1 MKDFFITYQSE
12 IIAAIISFIVALFTT
27 LFTHFLSNSKLRYK
41 EKLKITSELSKRKYE
56 GITKIRKEIN
66 ILSQYENLC
75 ITEDED
81 TLLPENIGKKI
92 YTPACCYTYDKLME
106 ISNILNDLHGE
117 FGYCL
122 RHKSVIYL
130 VYIKTFLMDYALKCS
145 QAGVTNE
152 ELRWIS
158 VPLYSG
164 IHKWYKCFD
173 KELICSMN
181 RPSTKYFAHSG
192 LWYGFL
198 LKIYG
203 LYFTQTEPY
212 KYMNNEKSTLNQ
224 MIYNHDE
231 IRKSDY

>member
-1 MKDFFITYQSE
+1 
-12 IIAAIISFIVALFTT
+12 
-27 LFTHFLSNSKLRYK
+27 
-41 EKLKITSELSKRKYE
+41 
-56 GITKIRKEIN
+56 
-66 ILSQYENLC
+66 
-75 ITEDED
+75 
-81 TLLPENIGKKI
+81 
-92 YTPACCYTYDKLME
+92 
-106 ISNILNDLHGE
+106 
-117 FGYCL
+117 
-122 RHKSVIYL
+122 
-130 VYIKTFLMDYALKCS
+130 MDYALKCS

-158 VPLYSG
+158 VPLYIG

-173 KELICSMN
+173 KELISSMN
-181 RPSTKYFAHSG
+181 RPSMKYFAHSG